1 MTQICCSN
9 GQCRFTQLTYYLQS
23 NILPHRCLRDASSR
37 KSSYATQIGLVHE
50 RNSNP
55 QDCWLG
61 QEQENK
67 NLGEGNSYWGAWK
80 SARRLRQVSRHLV
93 SYSIF
98 PKVSNFLLT
107 WLSRI
112 PLEKGREVAERY
124 GVLELLLP
132 ILDFDP
138 SNLNDNQIPTK
149 DEVRSTL
156 RAQSSQNNEQTPY
169 LLASPALSPAMSMDS
184 PASPYASSPSSTG
197 YYSSLPMTRPSPQED
212 QPNHHPR
219 KKQKTV
225 QTVAPRPE
233 PPQTT
238 ILQDPNRQRTFLMN
252 LFLTEDT
259 FEASDWL
266 KEKIPRGLDLNIPID
281 DQGHT
286 ALHWAASL
294 GRIKTLELLISGGA
308 DIRRTNAS
316 GETPLMRCVMMT
328 NAYNVHCFPR
338 ILDNLYDSLMVTDN
352 KKRSILHHISLTA
365 GIPGRCSAAIHY
377 LSSVVNATRDFEQA
391 QTLYSMR
398 DFNGDTAFDLAKKSG
413 CKQIVDIFLRRDED
427 EKSLVS
433 VVSFGTQKTWYLT
446 AFERILGRTE
456 KWRDF
461 SELYR

>member
-1 MTQICCSN
+1 M
-9 GQCRFTQLTYYLQS
+9 
-23 NILPHRCLRDASSR
+23 
-37 KSSYATQIGLVHE
+37 
-50 RNSNP
+50 
-55 QDCWLG
+55 
-61 QEQENK
+61 
-67 NLGEGNSYWGAWK
+67 
-80 SARRLRQVSRHLV
+80 
-93 SYSIF
+93 
-98 PKVSNFLLT
+98 
-107 WLSRI
+107 
-112 PLEKGREVAERY
+112 
-124 GVLELLLP
+124 
-132 ILDFDP
+132 
-138 SNLNDNQIPTK
+138 NDNQIPTK

-233 PPQTT
+233 PPQTA

-391 QTLYSMR
+391 VTLYSMR

-433 VVSFGTQKTWYLT
+433 VVSFGTQKT
-446 AFERILGRTE
+446 
-456 KWRDF
+456 
-461 SELYR
+461 